1 MATAGAAALLLCA
14 KTASQQAPDLAIN
27 NVDSAK
33 TAQEPIEISP
43 TAPIPPA
50 SQATPGW
57 PSTSGPAA
65 PYKTAP
71 IGLDGNA
78 LPMACAHRAARSKA
92 ESHALIVAW
101 LFASSVK
108 GNSCHITLCR
118 GGMANDPVSRVTRDL
133 T

>member
-57 PSTSGPAA
+57 PSTSGTPATSNSRISVQA
-65 PYKTAP
+65 
-71 IGLDGNA
+71 DR
-78 LPMACAHRAARSKA
+78 ACSTVQDCSHRTRW
-92 ESHALIVAW
+92 ER
-101 LFASSVK
+101 FAYGVCP
-108 GNSCHITLCR
+108 SC
-118 GGMANDPVSRVTRDL
+118 SE
-133 T
+133 